1 MTDTSFNGVGDGN
14 GRMEDDG
21 RQDLCPN
28 VGGAENA
35 SDGDNVGAVSMVDGR
50 QDLGPNLRITGW
62 RQRRDTQQSIG
73 RGLSMRQR

>member
-1 MTDTSFNGVGDGN
+1 MTDTSFDGVGDGN

-35 SDGDNVGAVSMVDGR
+35 SYGDDVGAVSMVDGR
-50 QDLGPNLRITGW
+50 LDRGPSLRITGW
-62 RQRRDTQQSIG
+62 RRQRDTQQSIG
-73 RGLSMRQR
+73 GGLSMRRR